1 MKERFKFLFLIAGC
15 FLFSFMSVDD
25 VRSQQIRLNEVMS
38 SNNSTIYDEDGD
50 YGDWIEI
57 YNAGDSPI
65 SLNGYGLSDDYDTPF
80 KWVFPIMTLD
90 AGEYRMIWAS
100 NKNRTFPESQLH
112 TNFAISASGEEIIL
126 THPNGER
133 VDELEPTEIPTDISI
148 GRKPDGTGDWLFF
161 DDPTPGTSN
170 TTDPL
175 GGILDPPVFS
185 HAPGFY
191 SDEFELQI
199 THPQEDVIIY
209 YTLDG
214 SEPTE
219 NSSVYDAPITV
230 RDRNSDPNNISTI
243 PTNFLEDF
251 RKSVPPRTTIKKGTV
266 IRTLSVKQ
274 GFESETSTKSYFV
287 SPLGLNNHQL
297 PVISIS
303 TDNKNLFDDEIGI
316 MVPGNRYVEGDP
328 ETGNYY
334 GRGIGWE
341 REVSFEFFE
350 DSGEFAFGQ
359 NVGIRI
365 HGGFTRRFT
374 QKSFRIYARNEYGE
388 SRIDYPIFPDQ
399 PYDSYKRLLIRNS
412 GNDQAFS
419 MLRDAIAHRLVGHF
433 NMDTQAYRPAIIYI
447 NGEYWGLHNIRERLD
462 KHYLERKYGVDPE
475 RLDILTRLWE
485 VVEGSNQEYAALLTF
500 IQEKNLGHDPH
511 YEYVKT
517 RMDIDNYL
525 DYFSAQIFFANTD
538 WPHSNIDFWRLRTSY
553 NPDAPKGHDGRWRWM
568 FYDLDYT
575 LGLVQDPDY
584 DMLGW
589 VTQELGKNGQDWP
602 NHVLRNLLENES
614 FRIDFINR
622 MADHLNTAFLPE
634 RMVAII
640 KEMKE
645 VIEPEMHDFGNRW
658 RYPQS
663 VAIWNNTINKLIEW
677 SQQRYVNHWLN
688 IQDHFGISS
697 TESITLTV
705 NDDTRGHI
713 KINSI
718 DILPDTPG
726 IPQNPYPWT
735 GTYFSGIPVTL
746 SAVAQG
752 EYVFSHWEIDNQLFT
767 TPTLTLLAD
776 TTESIQLFLE
786 EVTAS
791 EPELFSLAEED
802 YLFEDFS
809 AETPRGQYPEAMRF
823 VYMNE
828 SDPTLDSEIEDYT
841 TGSYN
846 LSSRTRINGLGEA
859 GFSFINTSNPD
870 GNPGYP
876 GGKLGGAILYLNTED
891 RSNIE
896 VEWNAGTLEPNSR
909 IYNIRLQYRVG
920 SEGVFKNVLDE
931 SGEPIE
937 YERNEEIGHEELI
950 GPVVLPSEVEDQP
963 HVEVLWRYY
972 FTGLRVDEE
981 SGQRSQ
987 LHISEISVTSKPLDY
1002 VENPDPPDPDPV
1014 VPNAFKLYQNYP
1026 NPFHPTST
1034 IQYDLPKDQHVKLE
1048 VYSVSGQ
1055 YIKTVIDR
1063 SVQAGRHT
1071 VMFDAS
1077 SLASGV
1083 YLYRITTNEFTETLR
1098 MSVIK

>member
-1 MKERFKFLFLIAGC
+1 MLI
-15 FLFSFMSVDD
+15 DD
-25 VRSQQIRLNEVMS
+25 GRSQQVRLNEVMS
-38 SNNSTIYDEDGD
+38 SNNTFVVDEDGD
-50 YGDWIEI
+50 YSDWIEL
-57 YNAGDSPI
+57 YNPGDHPI
-65 SLNGYGLSDDYDTPF
+65 SLDGYGLSDDYDTPF
-80 KWVFPIMTLD
+80 KWVFPVMTLD
-90 AGEYRMIWAS
+90 AGEYLIIWAS
-100 NKNRTFPESQLH
+100 NKDRTSPEGQLH
-112 TNFAISASGEEIIL
+112 TNFAIQAAGEEVIL

-133 VDELEPTEIPTDISI
+133 IDELEPTEIPTDFSI

-161 DDPTPGTSN
+161 DNPTPGWSN
-170 TTDPL
+170 STEPL
-175 GGILDPPVFS
+175 GGILEPPVFS
-185 HAPGFY
+185 HDPGFY
-191 SDEFELQI
+191 REEFELQI
-199 THPQEDVIIY
+199 SHPQEDVIIY

-214 SEPTE
+214 SKPTV
-219 NSSVYDAPITV
+219 NSLVYDGPITV
-230 RDRNSDPNNISTI
+230 RDRNSEPNGISTI
-243 PTNFLEDF
+243 PTNYLEDF

-266 IRTLSVKQ
+266 IRILTVKQ
-274 GFESETSTKSYFV
+274 GFEPETSTNSYFV

-316 MVPGNRYVEGDP
+316 LVPGNRYEEGDP

-341 REVSFEFFE
+341 REASFEFFE
-350 DSGEFAFGQ
+350 ESGEFAFGQ

-374 QKSFRIYARNEYGE
+374 QKSFRIYARNEYGK
-388 SRIDYPIFPDQ
+388 SRMDYPIFPDQ
-399 PYDSYKRLLIRNS
+399 PYDSYKRLIIRNS

-419 MLRDAIAHRLVGHF
+419 MLRDAIAHRLVSHF
-433 NMDTQAYRPAIIYI
+433 NMDTQAYRPAIVYI

-485 VVEGSNQEYAALLTF
+485 VVEGSNQQFAALLTV
-500 IQEKNLGHDPH
+500 IKDRNLGHNPH

-553 NPDAPKGHDGRWRWM
+553 NPEAPKGHDGRWRWM

-589 VTQELGKNGQDWP
+589 VTQEFGKDGQDWP
-602 NHVLRNLLENES
+602 NQVFRNLLENES

-622 MADHLNTAFLPE
+622 MADHLNTAFLPD
-634 RMVAII
+634 RMVRII
-640 KEMKE
+640 TEMKE

-663 VAIWNNTINKLIEW
+663 VDIWNNTINKLIDW
-677 SQQRYVNHWLN
+677 SQQRYVNHWQN
-688 IQDHFGISS
+688 ILDHFNISS
-697 TESITLTV
+697 TENITLTV
-705 NDDTRGHI
+705 NDDSRGYI
-713 KINSI
+713 KLNSI

-746 SAVAQG
+746 SAAPQG
-752 EYVFSHWEIDNQLFT
+752 EYVFSHWEIDNQIFT
-767 TPTLTLLAD
+767 APTLTLLAD

-786 EVTAS
+786 EVTTS
-791 EPELFSLAEED
+791 EPEPFFLTEED

-809 AETPRGQYPEAMRF
+809 ADTPRGEYPEAMRF
-823 VYMNE
+823 VYMSD
-828 SDPTLDSEIEDYT
+828 SDPTLEADVAGFT

-846 LSSRTRINGLGEA
+846 LSSRTRINGLGEN

-876 GGKLGGAILYLNTED
+876 GGKLGGAILYLNTVE

-896 VEWNAGTLEPNSR
+896 IEWNAGTMQPNSR

-920 SEGVFKNVLDE
+920 AEGVFKNVLDE
-931 SGEPIE
+931 SGEPVE
-937 YERNEEIGHEELI
+937 YKRNEEMGHEESMV
-950 GPVVLPSEVEDQP
+950 PVILPTEAEDQP

-972 FTGLRVDEE
+972 YSGESVDEE

-987 LHISEISVTSKPLDY
+987 LHISKISVTSKPLGF
-1002 VENPDPPDPDPV
+1002 VENPEPPEPEPP
-1014 VPNAFKLYQNYP
+1014 VPNEFKLYQNYP

-1048 VYSVSGQ
+1048 IYSVSGQ
-1055 YIKTVIDR
+1055 FIKTVIDR
-1063 SVQAGRHT
+1063 PVQAGRHSLII
-1071 VMFDAS
+1071 DAS
-1077 SLASGV
+1077 GLASGV

-1098 MSVIK
+1098 MSAIK